1 MRVNGIDGCKAG
13 WVIWHL
19 GAHGPECHIVDQ
31 LEHAEQWLTGAHSLI
46 DIPIGFSDQQTP
58 DRLCDKAARQFLTI
72 KRSASVFPVPCRD
85 AVYAASYEQ
94 ACEINAQQLGK
105 RLSKQSWFILPKV
118 KQVDAL
124 LNQQPYLMIRE
135 SHPEVVFAAINAAPL
150 QHSKKTPQGVQ
161 ERLALINTLD
171 QSWSNRLIT
180 QLETTP
186 KKHASSDDLIDAFVL
201 MLIAQHWHQLRTLPA
216 MPDSD
221 PQGRVR
227 EIVYWHNK
235 YQSQ

>member
-1 MRVNGIDGCKAG
+1 MIVNGIDGCKAG

-19 GAHGPECHIVDQ
+19 GTNGPECHIVDELKQ
-31 LEHAEQWLTGAHSLI
+31 ADELLTGAHSLV

-85 AVYAASYEQ
+85 AVYADSYWQ

-124 LNQQPYLMIRE
+124 LNQQPDLVIRE
-135 SHPEVVFAAINAAPL
+135 SHPEVVFAAINTAPL

-161 ERLALINTLD
+161 ERLALIHTLAP
-171 QSWSNRLIT
+171 QWFNRLIT
-180 QLETTP
+180 QLEITP
-186 KKHASSDDLIDAFVL
+186 KKHASNDDLIDAFVL
-201 MLIAQHWHQLRTLPA
+201 MLIAQYWKKLSVLPPK
-216 MPDSD
+216 PDID
-221 PQGRVR
+221 PYGRVR
-227 EIVYWHNK
+227 EIVYWQNK
-235 YQSQ
+235 NESK